1 MELPYTGYLF
11 SKKNMF
17 SFVSLLK
24 EEQFSA
30 YKDLPVIDV
39 DREISKCSVLR
50 KCSVLFSIDF
60 WGAKPRPWPLYIH
73 GSAYTQARNFFSDQ
87 IYPYQ
92 NKLFKT
98 SWINYIFYFNWLRK
112 AVILQAWHCLRPK
125 LLWFR

>member
-39 DREISKCSVLR
+39 DREISK
-50 KCSVLFSIDF
+50 
-60 WGAKPRPWPLYIH
+60 
-73 GSAYTQARNFFSDQ
+73 
-87 IYPYQ
+87 
-92 NKLFKT
+92 
-98 SWINYIFYFNWLRK
+98 
-112 AVILQAWHCLRPK
+112 
-125 LLWFR
+125 